1 MAAQESSIIT
11 ESLENLQKVD
21 KNVVQ
26 EFLEDLVPDVLNFS
40 VQVVLAVLL
49 YLIGKR
55 LISFLRKFLRK
66 SLERRNVDIEVRQ
79 FLDSV
84 GKYSLYFVLW
94 LMILTLFGITT
105 ASVIALLGSAGLT
118 LGLALQGSL
127 ANFAGGVLILLL
139 RPFHVEDYIVSSA
152 TGHEGIVKEIST
164 FYTRIQTAD
173 NQTVMIP
180 NGKLADGAIV
190 NVTGQQTRRMDIVV
204 GIAYSADLLK
214 AKKLLSDLVE
224 KETRKLSDQ
233 PVNIFVSNLAE
244 SSVELGCR
252 FWVKSEDYWQTRWDI
267 LEAVK
272 LLFDEN
278 DIEIPFPQVDVG
290 IKFQEISYTIGIFD
304 ENQKYKIRRI
314 SI

>member
-1 MAAQESSIIT
+1 MLTAQEPTIIT

-21 KNVVQ
+21 KNVIQ
-26 EFLEDLVPDVLNFS
+26 EYLEGIVPDLINFA
-40 VQVVLAVLL
+40 VQILLAVLL
-49 YLIGKR
+49 YLVGKR
-55 LISFLRKFLRK
+55 VISFIRKFLRR
-66 SLERRNVDIEVRQ
+66 SLERRSVDIGVRQ

-84 GKYSLYFVLW
+84 SKYSLYAILW

-139 RPFHVEDYIVSSA
+139 RPFHVDDYIISGE
-152 TGHEGIVKEIST
+152 TGHEGTVKEITT

-190 NVTGQQTRRMDIVV
+190 NVTGQQTRRVDILV
-204 GIAYSADLLK
+204 GIAYSADLKL
-214 AKKLLSDLVE
+214 AKSLLWELAK
-224 KETRKLSDQ
+224 KETRRLEEE
-233 PVNIFVSNLAE
+233 PVNVFVSSLAD

-252 FWVKSEDYWQTRWDI
+252 FWVKSADYWQTKWDM

-272 LLFDEN
+272 LSFDEHGV
-278 DIEIPFPQVDVG
+278 EIPFPQVDVHMKREEFHG
-290 IKFQEISYTIGIFD
+290 ES
-304 ENQKYKIRRI
+304 
-314 SI
+314 

>member
-278 DIEIPFPQVDVG
+278 DIEIDRKSVV
-290 IKFQEISYTIGIFD
+290 
-304 ENQKYKIRRI
+304 
-314 SI
+314 

>member
-1 MAAQESSIIT
+1 MLTAQEPTIIT

-21 KNVVQ
+21 KNVIQ
-26 EFLEDLVPDVLNFS
+26 KYLEGIVPDLINFA
-40 VQVVLAVLL
+40 VQILLAVLL
-49 YLIGKR
+49 YLVGKR
-55 LISFLRKFLRK
+55 VISFIRKFLRR
-66 SLERRNVDIEVRQ
+66 SLERRSVDIGVRQ

-84 GKYSLYFVLW
+84 SKYSLYAILW

-139 RPFHVEDYIVSSA
+139 RPFHVDDYIISGE
-152 TGHEGIVKEIST
+152 TGHEGTVKEITT

-190 NVTGQQTRRMDIVV
+190 NVTGQQTRRVDILV
-204 GIAYSADLLK
+204 GIAYSADLKL
-214 AKKLLSDLVE
+214 AKSLLWELAQ
-224 KETRKLSDQ
+224 KETRRLEEE
-233 PVNIFVSNLAE
+233 PVNVFVSSLAD
-244 SSVELGCR
+244 SGVELGCR
-252 FWVKSEDYWQTRWDI
+252 FWVKSEDYWQTRWDM

-272 LLFDEN
+272 LSFDGHGV
-278 DIEIPFPQVDVG
+278 EIPFPQVDVHMKREEFHG
-290 IKFQEISYTIGIFD
+290 
-304 ENQKYKIRRI
+304 
-314 SI
+314 

>member
-1 MAAQESSIIT
+1 MIVAQESSIIT
-11 ESLENLQKVD
+11 ESIENLQKMD
-21 KNVVQ
+21 QNVVQ
-26 EFLEDLVPDVLNFS
+26 EYLEDLVPDVLNFS
-40 VQVVLAVLL
+40 VQVVLAILL

-55 LISFLRKFLRK
+55 VISFLRKFLRK

-84 GKYSLYFVLW
+84 GKYSLYFILW

-105 ASVIALLGSAGLT
+105 ASVVALLGSAGLT

-139 RPFHVEDYIVSSA
+139 RPFHVDDYIVSSA

-190 NVTGQQTRRMDIVV
+190 NVTGQQTRRIDIVV

-252 FWVKSEDYWQTRWDI
+252 FWVKSEDYWQTRWDT
-267 LEAVK
+267 LEEIK

-278 DIEIPFPQVDVG
+278 GIEIPFPQVDVHM
-290 IKFQEISYTIGIFD
+290 K
-304 ENQKYKIRRI
+304 
-314 SI
+314 

>member
-1 MAAQESSIIT
+1 MLTAQEPSIIT

-21 KNVVQ
+21 KNVIQ
-26 EFLEDLVPDVLNFS
+26 KYLEDLVPDLLNFA
-40 VQVVLAVLL
+40 VQVLLAVLL

-55 LISFLRKFLRK
+55 IISFLRKFLRR
-66 SLERRNVDIEVRQ
+66 SLERRNVDIGVRQ

-84 GKYSLYFVLW
+84 SKYSLYAILW

-139 RPFHVEDYIVSSA
+139 RPFHVDDYIISGE
-152 TGHEGIVKEIST
+152 TGHEGTVKEITT

-190 NVTGQQTRRMDIVV
+190 NVTGQQTRRVDIVV
-204 GIAYSADLLK
+204 GIAYSADLKL
-214 AKKLLSDLVE
+214 AKRLLWE
-224 KETRKLSDQ
+224 IAERETRRISEE
-233 PVNIFVSNLAE
+233 PVNVFVANLAD

-252 FWVKSEDYWQTRWDI
+252 FWVRSEDYWQTKWDT

-272 LLFDEN
+272 MAFDEHGV
-278 DIEIPFPQVDVG
+278 EIPFPQVDVHVKAEAG
-290 IKFQEISYTIGIFD
+290 D
-304 ENQKYKIRRI
+304 
-314 SI
+314 

>member
-1 MAAQESSIIT
+1 MR
-11 ESLENLQKVD
+11 
-21 KNVVQ
+21 VQ
-26 EFLEDLVPDVLNFS
+26 EFLEDPVPDVLNFS
-40 VQVVLAVLL
+40 VQVVLAILL

-55 LISFLRKFLRK
+55 VISFLRKFLRK

-84 GKYSLYFVLW
+84 GKYSLYFILW

-105 ASVIALLGSAGLT
+105 ASVVALLGSAGLT

-139 RPFHVEDYIVSSA
+139 RPFHVDDYIVSSA

-190 NVTGQQTRRMDIVV
+190 NVTGQQTRRIDIVV

-252 FWVKSEDYWQTRWDI
+252 FWVKSEDYWQTRWDT
-267 LEAVK
+267 LEEIK

-278 DIEIPFPQVDVG
+278 DIEIPFPQVDVHM
-290 IKFQEISYTIGIFD
+290 K
-304 ENQKYKIRRI
+304 
-314 SI
+314 

>member
-1 MAAQESSIIT
+1 MLTAQEPSIIT

-21 KNVVQ
+21 KNVIQ
-26 EFLEDLVPDVLNFS
+26 KYLEDLVPDLLNFA
-40 VQVVLAVLL
+40 VQVLLAVLL

-55 LISFLRKFLRK
+55 IISFLRKFLRR
-66 SLERRNVDIEVRQ
+66 SLERRNVDIGVRQ

-84 GKYSLYFVLW
+84 SKYSLYAILW

-139 RPFHVEDYIVSSA
+139 RPFHVDDYIISGE
-152 TGHEGIVKEIST
+152 TGHEGTVKEITT

-190 NVTGQQTRRMDIVV
+190 NVTGQQTRRVDIVV
-204 GIAYSADLLK
+204 GIAYSADLKL
-214 AKKLLSDLVE
+214 AKRLLWE
-224 KETRKLSDQ
+224 IAERETRRISEE
-233 PVNIFVSNLAE
+233 PVNVFVANLAD

-252 FWVKSEDYWQTRWDI
+252 FWVRSEDYWQTKWDT
-267 LEAVK
+267 LETVK
-272 LLFDEN
+272 MAFDEHGV
-278 DIEIPFPQVDVG
+278 EIPFPQVDVHVKAG
-290 IKFQEISYTIGIFD
+290 GD
-304 ENQKYKIRRI
+304 N
-314 SI
+314 

>member
-1 MAAQESSIIT
+1 MLTAQEPTIIT

-21 KNVVQ
+21 KNVIQ
-26 EFLEDLVPDVLNFS
+26 EYLEGIVPDLINFA
-40 VQVVLAVLL
+40 VQILLAVLL
-49 YLIGKR
+49 YLVGKR
-55 LISFLRKFLRK
+55 VVSFIRKFLRR
-66 SLERRNVDIEVRQ
+66 SLERRSVDIGVRQ

-84 GKYSLYFVLW
+84 SKYSLYAILW

-139 RPFHVEDYIVSSA
+139 RPFHVDDYIISGE
-152 TGHEGIVKEIST
+152 TGHEGTVKEITT

-190 NVTGQQTRRMDIVV
+190 NVTGQQTRRVDILV
-204 GIAYSADLLK
+204 GIAYSADLKL
-214 AKKLLSDLVE
+214 AKSLLWELAQ
-224 KETRKLSDQ
+224 KETRRLEEE
-233 PVNIFVSNLAE
+233 PVNVFVSSLAD
-244 SSVELGCR
+244 SGVELGCR
-252 FWVKSEDYWQTRWDI
+252 FWVKSEDYWQTRWDM

-272 LLFDEN
+272 LSFDGHGV
-278 DIEIPFPQVDVG
+278 EILFPQVDVHMKREEFHG
-290 IKFQEISYTIGIFD
+290 
-304 ENQKYKIRRI
+304 
-314 SI
+314 

>member
-267 LEAVK
+267 LETVK

-278 DIEIPFPQVDVG
+278 DIEIPFPQVDVHM
-290 IKFQEISYTIGIFD
+290 K
-304 ENQKYKIRRI
+304 
-314 SI
+314 

>member
-66 SLERRNVDIEVRQ
+66 SLERRNVDIEVLQ

-278 DIEIPFPQVDVG
+278 DIEIPFPQVDVHM
-290 IKFQEISYTIGIFD
+290 K
-304 ENQKYKIRRI
+304 
-314 SI
+314 

>member
-1 MAAQESSIIT
+1 MLTAQEPTIIT

-21 KNVVQ
+21 KNVIQ
-26 EFLEDLVPDVLNFS
+26 EYLEGIVPDLINFA
-40 VQVVLAVLL
+40 VQILLAVLL
-49 YLIGKR
+49 YLVGKR
-55 LISFLRKFLRK
+55 VVSFIRKFLRR
-66 SLERRNVDIEVRQ
+66 SLERRSVDIGVRQ

-84 GKYSLYFVLW
+84 SKYSLYAILW

-139 RPFHVEDYIVSSA
+139 RPFHVDDYIISGE
-152 TGHEGIVKEIST
+152 TGHEGTVKEITT

-190 NVTGQQTRRMDIVV
+190 NVTGQQTRRVDILV
-204 GIAYSADLLK
+204 GIAYSADLKL
-214 AKKLLSDLVE
+214 AKSLLWELAQ
-224 KETRKLSDQ
+224 KETRRLEEE
-233 PVNIFVSNLAE
+233 PVNVFVSSLAD
-244 SSVELGCR
+244 SGVELGCR
-252 FWVKSEDYWQTRWDI
+252 FWVKSEDYWQTRWDM

-272 LLFDEN
+272 LSFDGHGV
-278 DIEIPFPQVDVG
+278 EIPFPQVDVHMKREEFHG
-290 IKFQEISYTIGIFD
+290 ES
-304 ENQKYKIRRI
+304 
-314 SI
+314 

>member
-66 SLERRNVDIEVRQ
+66 SLERRNVDIEVQQ

-278 DIEIPFPQVDVG
+278 DIEIPFPQVDVHM
-290 IKFQEISYTIGIFD
+290 K
-304 ENQKYKIRRI
+304 
-314 SI
+314 

>member
-1 MAAQESSIIT
+1 MLTAQEPSIIT

-21 KNVVQ
+21 KNVIQ
-26 EFLEDLVPDVLNFS
+26 KYLEDLVPDLLNFA
-40 VQVVLAVLL
+40 VQVLLAVLL

-55 LISFLRKFLRK
+55 IISFLRKFLRR
-66 SLERRNVDIEVRQ
+66 SLERRNVDIGVRQ

-84 GKYSLYFVLW
+84 SKYSLYAILW

-139 RPFHVEDYIVSSA
+139 RPFHVDDYIISGE
-152 TGHEGIVKEIST
+152 TGHEGTVKEITT

-190 NVTGQQTRRMDIVV
+190 NVTGQQTRRVDIVV
-204 GIAYSADLLK
+204 GIAYSADLKL
-214 AKKLLSDLVE
+214 AKRLLWE
-224 KETRKLSDQ
+224 IAERETRRISEE
-233 PVNIFVSNLAE
+233 PVNVFVANLAD

-252 FWVKSEDYWQTRWDI
+252 FWVRSEDYWQTKWDTM
-267 LEAVK
+267 EAVK
-272 LLFDEN
+272 MAFDEHGV
-278 DIEIPFPQVDVG
+278 EIPFPQVDVHVKAEAG
-290 IKFQEISYTIGIFD
+290 D
-304 ENQKYKIRRI
+304 
-314 SI
+314 

>member
-1 MAAQESSIIT
+1 MLAAQEPTIIT

-21 KNVVQ
+21 KNVIQ
-26 EFLEDLVPDVLNFS
+26 EYLEGIVPDLINFA
-40 VQVVLAVLL
+40 VQILLAVLL
-49 YLIGKR
+49 YLVGKR
-55 LISFLRKFLRK
+55 VISFIRKFLRR
-66 SLERRNVDIEVRQ
+66 SLERRSVDIGVRQ

-84 GKYSLYFVLW
+84 SKYSLYAILW

-139 RPFHVEDYIVSSA
+139 RPFHVDDYIISGE
-152 TGHEGIVKEIST
+152 TGHEGTVKEITT

-190 NVTGQQTRRMDIVV
+190 NVTGQQTRRVDILV
-204 GIAYSADLLK
+204 GIAYSADLKL
-214 AKKLLSDLVE
+214 AKSLLWELAQ
-224 KETRKLSDQ
+224 KETRRLEEE
-233 PVNIFVSNLAE
+233 PVNVFVSSLAD
-244 SSVELGCR
+244 SGVELGCR
-252 FWVKSEDYWQTRWDI
+252 FWVKSEDYWQTRWDM

-272 LLFDEN
+272 LSFDGHGV
-278 DIEIPFPQVDVG
+278 EIPFPQVDVHMKREEFHG
-290 IKFQEISYTIGIFD
+290 ES
-304 ENQKYKIRRI
+304 
-314 SI
+314 